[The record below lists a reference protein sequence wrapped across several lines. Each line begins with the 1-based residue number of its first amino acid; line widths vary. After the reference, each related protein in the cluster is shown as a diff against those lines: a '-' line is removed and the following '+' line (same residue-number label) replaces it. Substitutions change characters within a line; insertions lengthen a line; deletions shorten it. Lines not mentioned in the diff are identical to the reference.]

1 MKQNNFSH
9 RIPKEAI
16 RELPIAQFNGDVI
29 LVQDETQVPEAV
41 AYLSQF
47 RVLGV
52 DTETKPCFNPGERRL
67 PALLQIA
74 TEERAYLFR
83 TNKIGLPQG
92 VAEILDNPNIA
103 KVGLAFKD
111 DLNGLRKHRRFTAKN
126 CIDIQKIVLNYGILD
141 LGLQNIFAIVFG
153 QRISKTQRLTNW
165 ENEILTPEQQ
175 RYAAT
180 DAWATLRIYQEL
192 KATEPL
198 PQKEA
203 QALRQADIQRLVAHQ
218 QRVMAERGIVWPP
231 KKKEAPSNSP
241 QKGRTQRGSK
251 TKKTNGKDI
260 LKKA

>member
-1 MKQNNFSH
+1 MKENRFVH
-9 RIPKEAI
+9 RIAKEAI
-16 RELPIAQFNGDVI
+16 RELPLRQFEGEVV
-29 LVQDETQVPEAV
+29 LVDKDALVGEAV

-47 RVLGV
+47 SVLGV
-52 DTETKPCFNPGERRL
+52 DTETRPCFNPGERRL

-192 KATEPL
+192 RATEPL

-231 KKKEAPSNSP
+231 KKKEAPSNSFV
-241 QKGRTQRGSK
+241 KGENAKRNA
-251 TKKTNGKDI
+251 KKKSCPRITRI
-260 LKKA
+260 